1 MNQFAAIRVP
11 DRPSMAEKK
20 DVPHFSKLAEQL
32 IGELRRVEP
41 EDPPRSK
48 KRATQ
53 SLADVV
59 EQLLQKHQIGRES
72 PEYTIR
78 EHWPALVGV
87 ANASYSHP
95 GMIERNRLIVLANH
109 AVVRNELF
117 LHRDEIV
124 ARIQKLR
131 GCEHVKALHVR
142 PG

>member
-1 MNQFAAIRVP
+1 MDQFAAICVP
-11 DRPSMAEKK
+11 QRPSMSDKK
-20 DVPHFSKLAEQL
+20 DAPHFSKLAEQL
-32 IGELRRVEP
+32 IGELRRIDP
-41 EDPPRSK
+41 EDPPRSR
-48 KRATQ
+48 KRATH

-59 EQLLQKHQIGRES
+59 EQLLQKYRIGRES

-95 GMIERNRLIVLANH
+95 AMIERNRLLVLANH

-117 LHRDEIV
+117 LHREEIV

-131 GCEHVKALHVR
+131 GCEHVKALHVS